1 MKKVI
6 KHSYIIVLS
15 IFIAGLSSCNEFDEF
30 ESIDVSSTSSVEASI
45 QSVADSSFVVE
56 ATNTDNGYVVVGL
69 AATVDTETDF
79 DPQDFANNNIEGFEY
94 QKSKTIAGEAVTF
107 EYTGLAHNTEYKVV
121 VVATNSNGYASEPVV
136 LNVTTGDSHKPKIVS
151 TVPEVDPSLEPAL
164 PVDGSLI
171 IEFDEPVL
179 YDETKSIEFTYFYGN
194 KVVSDFEVTVVGN
207 LVKIVPDV
215 APAKLNLVFV
225 NLDAGVFT
233 DLNGQGI
240 EAVESGIDGEGY
252 PYGMYY
258 RVAEGSVVGNVI
270 PSDTSAVVSTDFT
283 EITIDFDEPITA
295 MFTNTDSIM
304 AIEMFWRNGDQIRKV
319 VTPDMVSFSD
329 TVAVIQLPVEIT
341 DLVTKVTL
349 DVDGGVFEFGYG
361 SPNAPISAEW
371 DIKHSLHN
379 WIGLYTVEAVSYG
392 NPGEWDEVWEDV
404 SIIPTDY
411 DENTLIISGIAGE
424 NETVLAVFDDE
435 AMTVTIE
442 GGQYVG
448 GGYGLTINSGNSD
461 LTLNE
466 GSDIVGDLSEDGSI
480 HIDLLG
486 LLITEGDYA
495 GYVYDVFDT
504 YWAKQE

>member
-1 MKKVI
+1 MKKII
-6 KHSYIIVLS
+6 KHSYFIVLS

-56 ATNTDNGYVVVGL
+56 ATNADNGYVVVGL
-69 AATVDTETDF
+69 AARVDTETDF

-94 QKSKTIAGEAVTF
+94 QKSKSNAGEAVTF

-136 LNVTTGDSHKPKIVS
+136 LNVTTGDTHKPEIVS
-151 TVPEVDPSLEPAL
+151 TVPEIGMSPAL
-164 PVDGSLI
+164 PVNGLLI
-171 IEFDEPVL
+171 LDFDEPVL
-179 YDETKSIEFTYFYGN
+179 YDETKSIEFTYYFGGQ
-194 KVVSDFEVTVVGN
+194 VVSDFEVTVEAN
-207 LVKIVPDV
+207 QVKIVPDV
-215 APAKLNLVFV
+215 APAKLDYVFV
-225 NLDAGVFT
+225 NLEAGVFT

-240 EAVESGIDGEGY
+240 EAVESGLDGQGF
-252 PYGMYY
+252 PYGMYF
-258 RVAEGSVVGNVI
+258 RVVEGAVAGNVI

-283 EITIDFDEPITA
+283 EITIDFDEPVASKFATV
-295 MFTNTDSIM
+295 DSIM

-329 TVAVIQLPVEIT
+329 TIAVIQLPAEIT

-361 SPNAPISAEW
+361 SPNAPISAAW
-371 DIKHSLHN
+371 DVKHSLHK
-379 WIGLYTVEAVSYG
+379 WLGLYTVEAVSYG

-404 SIIPTDY
+404 SISPTDY
-411 DENTLIISGIAGE
+411 DENTLMISGIAGE
-424 NETVLAVFDDE
+424 NETVLAAFDDE

-442 GGQYVG
+442 GGQFVG
-448 GGYGLTINSGNSD
+448 GSYGLTINSGNSD

-466 GSDIVGDLSEDGSI
+466 GADIVGELSEDGSI
-480 HIDLLG
+480 HIDLVG